1 MSDDY
6 NPFEHL
12 TEEQK
17 SRPYTAYTGLDE
29 NRWDGQA
36 INPNY
41 DAETY
46 GAIPEEAP
54 PEWPIPEDIL
64 GAPKYIRDG
73 SDWVINPD
81 YKET

>member
-12 TEEQK
+12 TDEQK

-41 DAETY
+41 D
-46 GAIPEEAP
+46 
-54 PEWPIPEDIL
+54 
-64 GAPKYIRDG
+64 
-73 SDWVINPD
+73 
-81 YKET
+81 

>member
-12 TEEQK
+12 TEEQ
-17 SRPYTAYTGLDE
+17 RNAPYTAYVGLDAS
-29 NRWDGQA
+29 RWDGLA

-54 PEWPIPEDIL
+54 PEWPIPENTL

-73 SDWVINPD
+73 SDWIINPD
-81 YKET
+81 YKEI